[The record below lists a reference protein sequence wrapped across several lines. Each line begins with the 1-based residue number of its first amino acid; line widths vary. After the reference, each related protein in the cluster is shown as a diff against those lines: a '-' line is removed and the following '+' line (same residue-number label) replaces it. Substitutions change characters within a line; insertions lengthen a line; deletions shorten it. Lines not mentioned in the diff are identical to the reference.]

1 MERAAAARDVV
12 LGYVRD
18 PNAIDEAVKA
28 AIHSLERRADVL
40 GPVRSRRIGR
50 DGRIG
55 AYSSTVHGA
64 GCRFLSGDGTEVDVD
79 FEADGSAV
87 FDLWRL
93 RR

>member
-1 MERAAAARDVV
+1 M
-12 LGYVRD
+12 
-18 PNAIDEAVKA
+18 
-28 AIHSLERRADVL
+28 
-40 GPVRSRRIGR
+40 
-50 DGRIG
+50 G